1 LKEIRIN
8 RCPFIAPIEVLDD
21 ENMSRL
27 GLSLREIKERARRLK
42 QPGIA
47 AKIRRVY
54 LQGFA
59 DKANDVDAGLYDGF
73 LQEEDKARCNHLH
86 NSIAEGEWQDM
97 DFRDRRLQTLAQ
109 RMKARSY
116 PEWMSEQDQGQW
128 HEFVQE
134 KLTED
139 GDWLNLPKYYQTIA
153 ELEATDLTP
162 EKLGLLHSLKQYGLQ
177 LQQRY
182 ALAVDQS

>member
-1 LKEIRIN
+1 
-8 RCPFIAPIEVLDD
+8 
-21 ENMSRL
+21 
-27 GLSLREIKERARRLK
+27 
-42 QPGIA
+42 
-47 AKIRRVY
+47 
-54 LQGFA
+54 
-59 DKANDVDAGLYDGF
+59 
-73 LQEEDKARCNHLH
+73 
-86 NSIAEGEWQDM
+86 
-97 DFRDRRLQTLAQ
+97 
-109 RMKARSY
+109 
-116 PEWMSEQDQGQW
+116 
-128 HEFVQE
+128 VQE